1 VKIIDVWVILHAGF
15 RWSELPWAFRVCSI
29 MGMIGGI
36 YQARL
41 LPPLLFI
48 DSGVFAGPPWGE
60 GLLQIIIF
68 YSLATALSTILPA
81 ISVGGAIGLLTL
93 PMSEDHRG
101 ILAFFVMISS
111 IYPIIFFSFD
121 VLNFILPLWPL
132 LLVALVWFV
141 LLWMGVRVL
150 RGKPYAE
157 S

>member
-1 VKIIDVWVILHAGF
+1 M
-15 RWSELPWAFRVCSI
+15 
-29 MGMIGGI
+29 MGMIGGT

-48 DSGVFAGPPWGE
+48 DSRVFAGPPWGE
-60 GLLQIIIF
+60 GLLQIIVL
-68 YSLATALSTILPA
+68 YSVAIVLSTIVPA
-81 ISVGGAIGLLTL
+81 VSVGGAIGLLTL

-111 IYPIIFFSFD
+111 IFPVIFFAFD
-121 VLNFILPLWPL
+121 VLNFILPFWPL

-141 LLWMGVRVL
+141 LLWMGMRVL
-150 RGKPYAE
+150 RAKPYAE